1 MTANELMNK
10 IKKHSIRIKHICFGK
25 VRNCKGLESDKE
37 LNDLYK
43 ENMLAISSEDTQQVD
58 GKLAERLLGVQ
69 RVQYEKKLDYLKEL
83 KASKGKSA
91 VIFKLKEKVVGSKKG
106 GMESVSLNDHITG
119 EMIYEPEKLKEA
131 SSNYLRNLLTNRE
144 PKEGYKEHFST
155 LRRLHDSRMN
165 EIYED
170 DDKLTRNDF
179 EMMIRKLKTKKAD
192 KYKFL
197 LNGGKSFQDVL
208 FCLHKKVWESE
219 DKPAMWEQSNCTMLY
234 KGKGLKSEFSNQRFI
249 HSKNEIPKSFETL
262 VIEKT
267 KPKIIKKCSKF
278 QIGGLPGHQAA
289 EHLFTLKSII
299 SLFLSRG
306 IPLFLNCFDLEKYL
320 DSEVL
325 IDAMDNLYKCEVK
338 GKLYRLIYLL
348 NKNNLIKIK
357 TPVGITNE
365 FQTGENVT
373 QGSVGGGLIS
383 SINLDILMRHFFSES
398 EYEVNYGN
406 VQMGPIIYQDDLTRL
421 ATSGVV
427 HRQGSVWWRAAWNQR
442 C

>member
-289 EHLFTLKSII
+289 EHVTLKRT
-299 SLFLSRG
+299 LSHY
-306 IPLFLNCFDLEKYL
+306 F
-320 DSEVL
+320 
-325 IDAMDNLYKCEVK
+325 
-338 GKLYRLIYLL
+338 
-348 NKNNLIKIK
+348 
-357 TPVGITNE
+357 
-365 FQTGENVT
+365 
-373 QGSVGGGLIS
+373 
-383 SINLDILMRHFFSES
+383 
-398 EYEVNYGN
+398 
-406 VQMGPIIYQDDLTRL
+406 
-421 ATSGVV
+421 
-427 HRQGSVWWRAAWNQR
+427 
-442 C
+442 